1 MLELLFLLLP
11 VAAAYGWYMGRRS
24 AQQNKQDEANRL
36 SRDYVAGVNFLLSN
50 QQDKAVDLFLDMLK
64 EDTGTVEAHLT
75 LGNLF
80 RSRGEVDRAI
90 RIHQTLMESASLTY
104 EQRLLAIQ
112 QLGRDYMAAGL
123 YDRAEDM
130 FNQLTDETDFRI
142 GALQQLLQIYQ
153 ATSEWQKAIDV
164 AERLVKLGKDK
175 QRVEIAHFYCELAL
189 QHMASDDLDRAMTL
203 LKKGAAADKN
213 SARVSIMMGRVFMA
227 KGEYAK
233 AVESLQRVISQD
245 RELVSE
251 TLEMLQTCY
260 QQLGKTAEW
269 AEFLQRAVE
278 ENTGADAELMLAD
291 IIEARD
297 GSEAAQVYITRQ
309 LQRHPTM
316 RVFHKL
322 MDYHLNEAEE
332 GRAKESLMVLRDMVG
347 EKVRSKP
354 RYRCQ
359 KCGFTAYTLYWHC
372 PSCRAW
378 STIKPIQDPANPGV
392 LVLSQFAGAANEL
405 TSALIVNPYDRDEVA
420 AALDRALTMSLA
432 ERISRHAE
440 MLDVIVKNDIN
451 HWQECFISDLKQIVP
466 RSAESQQRDKVATF
480 PKLA

>member
-24 AQQNKQDEANRL
+24 AQQTKQDEANRL

-90 RIHQTLMESASLTY
+90 RIHQTLMESASLSY
-104 EQRLLAIQ
+104 DQRLLAVQ
-112 QLGRDYMAAGL
+112 QLGRDYMAAGM

-130 FNQLTDETDFRI
+130 FNQLVDETDFRI

-153 ATSEWQKAIDV
+153 ATIEWQKAIDV
-164 AERLVKLGKDK
+164 AERLVKLGKDT
-175 QRVEIAHFYCELAL
+175 QRGEIAHFYCELAL
-189 QHMASDDLDRAMTL
+189 QQMGNDDMDRAMAL
-203 LKKGAAADKN
+203 LKKGAAADRT
-213 SARVSIMMGRVFMA
+213 SPRVSIMIGRVLIA
-227 KGEYAK
+227 KGDYAR
-233 AVESLQRVISQD
+233 AMESLLRVIDQD
-245 RELVSE
+245 KELVSE

-260 QQLGKTAEW
+260 LQLGKNNEW
-269 AEFLQRAVE
+269 AEFLTRCVE
-278 ENTGADAELMLAD
+278 ENVGATADLMLAE
-291 IIEARD
+291 IIDQREGQD
-297 GSEAAQVYITRQ
+297 QAQVTVTRQ

-322 MDYHLNEAEE
+322 MDYHLHDAEE
-332 GRAKESLMVLRDMVG
+332 GRAKESLMALRDMVG
-347 EKVRSKP
+347 EQIRSKP

-359 KCGFTAYTLYWHC
+359 KCGFTAFTMYWHC

-378 STIKPIQDPANPGV
+378 STVKPIRG
-392 LVLSQFAGAANEL
+392 
-405 TSALIVNPYDRDEVA
+405 
-420 AALDRALTMSLA
+420 LDG
-432 ERISRHAE
+432 
-440 MLDVIVKNDIN
+440 
-451 HWQECFISDLKQIVP
+451 Q
-466 RSAESQQRDKVATF
+466 
-480 PKLA
+480 

>member
-24 AQQNKQDEANRL
+24 AQQSKQDDASRL

-90 RIHQTLMESASLTY
+90 RIHQSLMESASLTY
-104 EQRLLAIQ
+104 DQRLLAVQ

-130 FNQLTDETDFRI
+130 FKQLVDETDFRL

-153 ATSEWQKAIDV
+153 ATSDWQSAIEV
-164 AERLVKLGKDK
+164 AERLVKLGKEK
-175 QRVEIAHFYCELAL
+175 HRGEIANFWCELAL
-189 QHMASDDLDRAMTL
+189 QQMAANDLDKAMAL
-203 LKKGAAADKN
+203 LRKGAAADRN
-213 SARVSIMMGRVFMA
+213 SARVSIMMGRVWME
-227 KGEYAK
+227 KGDYAK
-233 AVESLQRVISQD
+233 AVESLERVIDQD
-245 RELVSE
+245 KELVGE

-260 QQLGKTAEW
+260 QQLGKTDEW
-269 AEFLQRAVE
+269 EVFLRRCVE
-278 ENTGADAELMLAD
+278 ENAGATAELMLAQ
-291 IIEARD
+291 ILEQRE
-297 GSEAAQVYITRQ
+297 GVEAAQNYVTRQ
-309 LQRHPTM
+309 LERHPTM

-332 GRAKESLMVLRDMVG
+332 GRAKESLGVLRNMVG
-347 EKVRSKP
+347 EQVRSKP

-359 KCGFTAYTLYWHC
+359 KCGFTAYTMYWHC

-378 STIKPIQDPANPGV
+378 STIKPIRG
-392 LVLSQFAGAANEL
+392 
-405 TSALIVNPYDRDEVA
+405 
-420 AALDRALTMSLA
+420 LDG
-432 ERISRHAE
+432 
-440 MLDVIVKNDIN
+440 
-451 HWQECFISDLKQIVP
+451 Q
-466 RSAESQQRDKVATF
+466 
-480 PKLA
+480 

>member
-24 AQQNKQDEANRL
+24 AQQSKQDDASRL

-90 RIHQTLMESASLTY
+90 RIHQSLMESASLTY
-104 EQRLLAIQ
+104 DQRLLAVQ

-130 FNQLTDETDFRI
+130 FKQLVDETDFRL

-153 ATSEWQKAIDV
+153 ATSDWQSAIEV
-164 AERLVKLGKDK
+164 AERLVKLGKEK
-175 QRVEIAHFYCELAL
+175 HRGEIANFWCELAL
-189 QHMASDDLDRAMTL
+189 QQMAANDLDKAMAL
-203 LKKGAAADKN
+203 LRKGAAADRN
-213 SARVSIMMGRVFMA
+213 SARVSIMMGRVWME
-227 KGEYAK
+227 KGDYAK
-233 AVESLQRVISQD
+233 AVESLERVIDQD
-245 RELVSE
+245 KELVGE

-260 QQLGKTAEW
+260 QQLGKQEEW
-269 AEFLQRAVE
+269 VAFLRRCVE
-278 ENTGADAELMLAD
+278 ENTGATAELMLSD
-291 IIEARD
+291 VVEQYEGTD
-297 GSEAAQVYITRQ
+297 TAQVYITRQ

-322 MDYHLNEAEE
+322 MDYHLNDAEE

-347 EKVRSKP
+347 EQVRSKP

-359 KCGFTAYTLYWHC
+359 KCGFTAHTLYWHC
-372 PSCRAW
+372 PSCRSWA
-378 STIKPIQDPANPGV
+378 TIKPIRG
-392 LVLSQFAGAANEL
+392 
-405 TSALIVNPYDRDEVA
+405 
-420 AALDRALTMSLA
+420 LDG
-432 ERISRHAE
+432 
-440 MLDVIVKNDIN
+440 
-451 HWQECFISDLKQIVP
+451 Q
-466 RSAESQQRDKVATF
+466 
-480 PKLA
+480 

>member
-24 AQQNKQDEANRL
+24 AQQSKQDDASRL

-90 RIHQTLMESASLTY
+90 RIHQSLMESASLTY
-104 EQRLLAIQ
+104 DQRLLAVQ

-130 FNQLTDETDFRI
+130 FKQLVDETDFRL

-153 ATSEWQKAIDV
+153 ATSDWQSAIEV
-164 AERLVKLGKDK
+164 AERLVKLGKEK
-175 QRVEIAHFYCELAL
+175 HRGEIANFWCELAL
-189 QHMASDDLDRAMTL
+189 QQMAANDLDKAMAL
-203 LKKGAAADKN
+203 LRKGAAADRN
-213 SARVSIMMGRVFMA
+213 SARVSIMMGRVWME
-227 KGEYAK
+227 KGDYAK
-233 AVESLQRVISQD
+233 AVESLERVIDQD
-245 RELVSE
+245 KELVGE

-260 QQLGKTAEW
+260 QQLGKTDEW
-269 AEFLQRAVE
+269 EVFLRRCVE
-278 ENTGADAELMLAD
+278 ENAGATAELMLAQ
-291 IIEARD
+291 ILEQRE
-297 GSEAAQVYITRQ
+297 GVEAAQNYVTRQ
-309 LQRHPTM
+309 LERHPTM

-332 GRAKESLMVLRDMVG
+332 GRAKESLGVLRNMVG
-347 EKVRSKP
+347 EQVRSKP

-359 KCGFTAYTLYWHC
+359 KCGFTAYSLYWHC

-378 STIKPIQDPANPGV
+378 STIKPIRG
-392 LVLSQFAGAANEL
+392 
-405 TSALIVNPYDRDEVA
+405 
-420 AALDRALTMSLA
+420 LDG
-432 ERISRHAE
+432 
-440 MLDVIVKNDIN
+440 
-451 HWQECFISDLKQIVP
+451 Q
-466 RSAESQQRDKVATF
+466 
-480 PKLA
+480 

>member
-24 AQQNKQDEANRL
+24 AQQSKQDDASRL

-104 EQRLLAIQ
+104 DQRLLAVQ

-130 FNQLTDETDFRI
+130 FSQLVDETEFRI
-142 GALQQLLQIYQ
+142 SALQQLLQIYQ
-153 ATSEWQKAIDV
+153 ATSDWQKAIDV
-164 AERLVKLGKDK
+164 AERLVKLGKEK
-175 QRVEIAHFYCELAL
+175 HRPEIAHFWCELAL
-189 QHMASDDLDRAMTL
+189 QQMGNSDMDKAMTL
-203 LKKGAAADKN
+203 LKKGAAADRN

-227 KGEYAK
+227 NGDYSK
-233 AVESLQRVISQD
+233 AVESLQRVIDQD

-260 QQLGKTAEW
+260 QQLGKDEEW
-269 AEFLQRAVE
+269 EHFLRRAVE
-278 ENTGADAELMLAD
+278 ENTGATAELMLAQIMEQREGAD
-291 IIEARD
+291 T
-297 GSEAAQVYITRQ
+297 AQTYVTRQ

-332 GRAKESLMVLRDMVG
+332 GRAKDSLMVLRDMVG
-347 EKVRSKP
+347 EQVRSKP

-378 STIKPIQDPANPGV
+378 SSVKPIRG
-392 LVLSQFAGAANEL
+392 
-405 TSALIVNPYDRDEVA
+405 
-420 AALDRALTMSLA
+420 LDG
-432 ERISRHAE
+432 
-440 MLDVIVKNDIN
+440 
-451 HWQECFISDLKQIVP
+451 Q
-466 RSAESQQRDKVATF
+466 
-480 PKLA
+480 

>member
-24 AQQNKQDEANRL
+24 APQSKQDDASRL

-90 RIHQTLMESASLTY
+90 RIHQSLMESASLTY
-104 EQRLLAIQ
+104 DQRLLAVQ

-130 FNQLTDETDFRI
+130 FKQLVDETDFRL

-153 ATSEWQKAIDV
+153 ATSDWQSAIEV
-164 AERLVKLGKDK
+164 AERLVKLGKEK
-175 QRVEIAHFYCELAL
+175 HRGEIANFWCELAL
-189 QHMASDDLDRAMTL
+189 QQMAANDLDKAMAL
-203 LKKGAAADKN
+203 LRKGAAADRN
-213 SARVSIMMGRVFMA
+213 SARVSIMMGRVWME
-227 KGEYAK
+227 KGDYAK
-233 AVESLQRVISQD
+233 AVESLERVIDQD
-245 RELVSE
+245 KELVGE

-260 QQLGKTAEW
+260 QQLGKTDEW
-269 AEFLQRAVE
+269 EVFMRRCVE
-278 ENTGADAELMLAD
+278 ENAGATAELLLAQ
-291 IIEARD
+291 ILEQRE
-297 GSEAAQVYITRQ
+297 GVEAAQYYVTRQ
-309 LQRHPTM
+309 LELHPTM

-332 GRAKESLMVLRDMVG
+332 GRAKESLGVLRNMVG
-347 EKVRSKP
+347 EQVRSKP

-359 KCGFTAYTLYWHC
+359 KCGFTAHTLYWHC
-372 PSCRAW
+372 PSCRSWA
-378 STIKPIQDPANPGV
+378 TIKPIRG
-392 LVLSQFAGAANEL
+392 
-405 TSALIVNPYDRDEVA
+405 
-420 AALDRALTMSLA
+420 LDG
-432 ERISRHAE
+432 
-440 MLDVIVKNDIN
+440 
-451 HWQECFISDLKQIVP
+451 Q
-466 RSAESQQRDKVATF
+466 
-480 PKLA
+480 

>member
-24 AQQNKQDEANRL
+24 AQQTKQDEANRL
-36 SRDYVAGVNFLLSN
+36 SRDYVTGVNFLLSN
-50 QQDKAVDLFLDMLK
+50 QQDKAVDLFLEMLK

-104 EQRLLAIQ
+104 EQRLLAVQ

-123 YDRAEDM
+123 YDRAEEM
-130 FNQLTDETDFRI
+130 FNQLVDETDFRI
-142 GALQQLLQIYQ
+142 SALQQLLQIYQ

-189 QHMASDDLDRAMTL
+189 QQMGNEDMDKAMAL
-203 LKKGAAADKN
+203 LRKGAAADRS
-213 SARVSIMMGRVFMA
+213 SARVSIMMGRVYMA
-227 KGEYAK
+227 KGDYQK
-233 AVESLQRVISQD
+233 AVESLLRVIDQD
-245 RELVSE
+245 KELVSE

-260 QQLGKTAEW
+260 QQLGMAEEW
-269 AEFLQRAVE
+269 VAFLRRCVE
-278 ENTGADAELMLAD
+278 ENTGAYAELMLAD
-291 IIEARD
+291 VVQEHE
-297 GSEAAQVYITRQ
+297 GSDTAQVYITRQ

-322 MDYHLNEAEE
+322 MDYHLHDAEE
-332 GRAKESLMVLRDMVG
+332 GRAKESLMALRDMVG
-347 EKVRSKP
+347 EQIRSKP

-378 STIKPIQDPANPGV
+378 STIKPIRG
-392 LVLSQFAGAANEL
+392 
-405 TSALIVNPYDRDEVA
+405 
-420 AALDRALTMSLA
+420 LDG
-432 ERISRHAE
+432 
-440 MLDVIVKNDIN
+440 
-451 HWQECFISDLKQIVP
+451 Q
-466 RSAESQQRDKVATF
+466 
-480 PKLA
+480 